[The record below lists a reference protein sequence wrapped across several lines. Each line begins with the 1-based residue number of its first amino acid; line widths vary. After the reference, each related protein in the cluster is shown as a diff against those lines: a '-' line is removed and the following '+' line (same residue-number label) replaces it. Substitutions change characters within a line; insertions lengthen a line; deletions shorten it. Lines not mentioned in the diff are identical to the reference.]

1 MQFRAVEGCS
11 LYPHVC
17 RLEIPGNAVQK
28 EFLLD
33 SLLLQPLPLPFAC
46 LLAVK
51 SIFHYYSWQWQ
62 LVVGFSLPSG
72 HQAMA
77 MAGHP

>member
-1 MQFRAVEGCS
+1 
-11 LYPHVC
+11 
-17 RLEIPGNAVQK
+17 VQK

-33 SLLLQPLPLPFAC
+33 SLLLQPLPLPYAC

-62 LVVGFSLPSG
+62 LVVGFVSHLVIRPWLAYLDLGEGIYNSRAWTLG
-72 HQAMA
+72 DIYLCK
-77 MAGHP
+77 